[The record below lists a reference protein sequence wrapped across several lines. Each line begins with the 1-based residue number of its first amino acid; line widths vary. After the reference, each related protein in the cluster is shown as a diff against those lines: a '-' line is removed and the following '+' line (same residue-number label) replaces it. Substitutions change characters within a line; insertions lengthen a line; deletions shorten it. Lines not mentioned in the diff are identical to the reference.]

1 MNYKSLAEIKDISR
15 DKMLGRYGTAIGA
28 FLFIRLFVFTAT
40 NVSALSAPMYSNIY
54 MLMMFVFALIEGIF
68 VFGEQQIYMEIATG
82 RQASSFDLFR
92 AFKTRADSAIGWR
105 LIFLTVIAGSFFIS
119 SEATVLLK
127 GVGANSIFIEV
138 GSMILAGLVC
148 LIFYL
153 NYALVIM
160 IMHDFPELK
169 VMQAF
174 KKSRDLMRGRKK
186 ELLRILASFIPLWLV
201 VLISFGIGAFFVHP
215 YFKLTLTE
223 FYLDGIRAGRAV
235 NGEHETD
242 EERSKID
249 IRI

>member
-40 NVSALSAPMYSNIY
+40 NVSALSAPMYSHIY

-82 RQASSFDLFR
+82 RQASSFDLFK

-119 SEATVLLK
+119 SEATVLLR
-127 GVGANSIFIEV
+127 GVGADSIYIKAGF
-138 GSMILAGLVC
+138 MMLAGLVC

-160 IMHDFPELK
+160 IMHDFPDLK
-169 VMQAF
+169 VMHAF

-186 ELLRILASFIPLWLV
+186 DLLGILASFIPLWLA

-223 FYLDGIRAGRAV
+223 FYLDGIRAGQAV
-235 NGEHETD
+235 NEESETD

-249 IRI
+249 IRV

>member
-40 NVSALSAPMYSNIY
+40 NVSALAAPMYSLIY

-82 RQASSFDLFR
+82 RQASSFDVFK

-105 LIFLTVIAGSFFIS
+105 LIFLMVITGSFFIS

-127 GVGANSIFIEV
+127 GAGADSIFIE
-138 GSMILAGLVC
+138 AGLMIIAGIAC
-148 LIFYL
+148 LVFYL

-160 IMHDFPELK
+160 IMHDFPDLK

-186 ELLRILASFIPLWLV
+186 ELLRIIASFIPLWLV
-201 VLISFGIGAFFVHP
+201 VLITFGVGAFFVHP

-223 FYLDGIRAGRAV
+223 FYLDGIRAGQAV
-235 NGEHETD
+235 NEERETD

-249 IRI
+249 IRV